1 MVQSRK
7 TRASH
12 YWDLCNRLL
21 DRSFY
26 VAYFYHGYQGAA
38 ERFRLAH
45 FLAALLGVGLG
56 TTLRKFPNRWDN
68 V

>member
-1 MVQSRK
+1 MIGICVIALSIEV
-7 TRASH
+7 
-12 YWDLCNRLL
+12 
-21 DRSFY
+21 FY
-26 VAYFYHGYQGAA
+26 VAYFYHSYQGAA

-56 TTLRKFPNRWDN
+56 STPRKFPNRWDN